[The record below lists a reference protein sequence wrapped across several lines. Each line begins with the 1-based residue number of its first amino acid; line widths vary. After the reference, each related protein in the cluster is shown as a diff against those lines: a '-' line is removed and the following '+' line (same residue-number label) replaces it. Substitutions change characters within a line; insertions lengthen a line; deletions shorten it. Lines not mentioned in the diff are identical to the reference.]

1 MTDELLDRVRA
12 VDPLPEGSTAP
23 PFESVFAALADT
35 PRHRG
40 RHRRHRLLGLLVP
53 AVSVAVVIGV
63 MVVAVTLLHAG
74 HNGSRHQVA
83 ATGHR
88 HTPNATTAAT
98 SAPSGSVPAGG
109 MSGVV
114 TVWGAG
120 FSSAGDG
127 VISLGQCLRCEPDG
141 NQTSHSTDTEWLLT
155 TSDGG
160 RSWTRTAHGYY
171 VQRPLLAGRD
181 GWAGGLQMLSR
192 KQGGGRAQWEPGS
205 GIARYFVTRDGGRT
219 WSVAP
224 SAAPN
229 EGPGSVAS
237 LVGDEVW
244 AVGLGSSAT
253 ILHGPARGDG
263 LIATASQPI
272 QGEYTNIRVVGA
284 GAATAYVVN
293 ADVPRQAF
301 ATHDDGR
308 TWQRLTPPPCTGKYA
323 FARLD
328 AAFGQTV
335 WLTCLGGK
343 DRTPRLV
350 RSLDGGRSWRQLPV
364 DWGDDGPQQLTAGN
378 AHVAWAL
385 NGDGELLKTTNAGAT
400 WRPVWSATDAR
411 VSPLSRPITKLTASP
426 LPILSVQSA
435 DSASIV
441 TLLNRGTTRRAAKL
455 TNLVVYRT
463 TNGGQSWQAY
473 PVRLGPH

>member
-1 MTDELLDRVRA
+1 M
-12 VDPLPEGSTAP
+12 G
-23 PFESVFAALADT
+23 
-35 PRHRG
+35 
-40 RHRRHRLLGLLVP
+40 
-53 AVSVAVVIGV
+53 VAVAIGV
-63 MVVAVTLLHAG
+63 MVAAVTLLHAG
-74 HNGSRHQVA
+74 RNDSRQRAA

-88 HTPNATTAAT
+88 HPPTATTTTT
-98 SAPSGSVPAGG
+98 SAPTPSAPSGG

-127 VISLGQCLRCEPDG
+127 VISLQQCLRCEQNG

-155 TSDGG
+155 TSNGG
-160 RSWTRTAHGYY
+160 RSWTRTARGYS

-192 KQGGGRAQWEPGS
+192 KQGGGAAEWEPGS
-205 GIARYFVTRDGGRT
+205 GIARYFVTHDGGRS

-229 EGPGSVAS
+229 EGGSVAS
-237 LVGDEVW
+237 LVGGEVW
-244 AVGLGSSAT
+244 AVGLGTNVA
-253 ILHGPARGDG
+253 ILHSPTRGEG

-272 QGEYTNIRVVGA
+272 QGGYTNIRVEGA
-284 GAATAYVVN
+284 GAGTAYVVN

-335 WLTCLGGK
+335 WLTCLGGNH
-343 DRTPRLV
+343 RTPRLV
-350 RSLDGGRSWRQLPV
+350 HSVDGGRSWRQLAV
-364 DWGDDGPQQLTAGN
+364 DWGDDGPQQLAAVN
-378 AHVAWAL
+378 ADVAWAL
-385 NGDGELLKTTNAGAT
+385 NGEGELLRTTNAGAT
-400 WRPVWSATDAR
+400 WQPVWSATDPR
-411 VSPLSRPITKLTASP
+411 VSPLSRPITKQTASP

-435 DSASIV
+435 NSASIV

-473 PVRLGPH
+473 PVRL

>member
-1 MTDELLDRVRA
+1 
-12 VDPLPEGSTAP
+12 
-23 PFESVFAALADT
+23 
-35 PRHRG
+35 
-40 RHRRHRLLGLLVP
+40 
-53 AVSVAVVIGV
+53 
-63 MVVAVTLLHAG
+63 
-74 HNGSRHQVA
+74 
-83 ATGHR
+83 
-88 HTPNATTAAT
+88 
-98 SAPSGSVPAGG
+98 

-120 FSSAGDG
+120 FNSSGDG
-127 VISLGQCLRCEPDG
+127 VISLQQCLRCEPNG

-160 RSWTRTAHGYY
+160 RSWTRSARGYY
-171 VQRPLLAGRD
+171 VLRPLLTGQD

-192 KQGGGRAQWEPGS
+192 KQGGGAAQWEPGS
-205 GIARYFVTRDGGRT
+205 GIGRFFVTHDGGRN

-224 SAAPN
+224 STAPN
-229 EGPGSVAS
+229 EGGSVAS
-237 LVGDEVW
+237 VGGSEVW
-244 AVGLGSSAT
+244 ATGLGSSDA
-253 ILHGPARGDG
+253 ILHSPARGDQ
-263 LIATASQPI
+263 LIATASQPVH
-272 QGEYTNIRVVGA
+272 GSYTNVGVEGA
-284 GAATAYVVN
+284 GAGIAYVVN

-335 WLTCLGGK
+335 WLTCSGGN

-364 DWGDDGPQQLTAGN
+364 DWGTDGPRQLAAVN
-378 AHVAWAL
+378 ARVAWVL
-385 NGDGELLKTTNAGAT
+385 IGNGELLRTTDAGVT
-400 WRPVWSATDAR
+400 WQPVWSATDPR
-411 VSPLSRPITKLTASP
+411 VSPLSRPITTLAASP
-426 LPILSVQSA
+426 LPLLSVQSP

-441 TLLNRGTTRRAAKL
+441 TLLNPDRTGRAAKL

-463 TNGGQSWQAY
+463 TDGGRSWQAY
-473 PVRLGPH
+473 PVGL